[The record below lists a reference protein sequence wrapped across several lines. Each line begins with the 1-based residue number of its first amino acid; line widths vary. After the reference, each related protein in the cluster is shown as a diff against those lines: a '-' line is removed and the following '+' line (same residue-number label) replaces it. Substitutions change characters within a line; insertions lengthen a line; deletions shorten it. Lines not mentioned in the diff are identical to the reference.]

1 MLVSLVEGWDAV
13 DVVRLNALSRQ
24 LREIALTASQGRGDL
39 DISIGQ
45 LAVIEAVARQSNG
58 TVATITRTTGLAQ
71 SWVSTIVRE
80 MADAGVFVLTSDPD
94 DRRRTRVS
102 LSPEAA
108 HLTFDD
114 RGTRSVDAGLARA
127 APHLDRAG
135 TRRVLDL
142 LVELESLLQPGE
154 ASGVDAPGVDPGR

>member
-1 MLVSLVEGWDAV
+1 L

-24 LREIALTASQGRGDL
+24 LREVALAASHGSGDL
-39 DISIGQ
+39 DISVGQ
-45 LAVIEAVARQSNG
+45 LAVIEAVARTPGS

-80 MADAGVFVLTSDPD
+80 LADAEVFVLASDPD

-108 HLTFDD
+108 RLTFED
-114 RGTRSVDAGLARA
+114 RGVRSVDAGLAQVV
-127 APHLDRAG
+127 PHLDSAG
-135 TRRVLDL
+135 ARRVVDL
-142 LVELESLLQPGE
+142 LTELESLLHPE
-154 ASGVDAPGVDPGR
+154 AGPSVDREQ